1 MSQGYAIELRFLDGL
16 TSGQQAL
23 FEAAAAGWRAV
34 IQNNQPPLQVLT
46 DNIAGLLIEA
56 RGVEIDGAGTI
67 AGHGQPTVF
76 RPQSRIPAKGRLEF
90 DVSDLERLE
99 SDGLLVDAVAHEIG
113 HVLGIGTLWTR
124 LNLLVGSDSPNPGFI
139 GIQARR
145 EFAALLGQENAPP
158 VPVEN
163 SGGLGTMATH
173 WREQVFGN
181 ELMTGFM
188 ATQGNPLSRLTLGCL
203 QDLGYSVNMEAAD
216 PYVLPS
222 ALELAMMGVHAQKPH
237 RHQCSLCHATRED
250 FRTSARRSK
259 RGRLRHGH
267 VEGRKR

>member
-16 TSGQQAL
+16 TSSQQAL
-23 FEAAAAGWRAV
+23 FEEAAARWRAV
-34 IQNNQPPLQVLT
+34 IHNNQPPLQVLA
-46 DNIAGLLIEA
+46 DNITGLLIEA

-76 RPQSRIPAKGRLEF
+76 RPQSLIPAKGRLEF
-90 DVSDLERLE
+90 DLADLERLANE
-99 SDGLLVDAVAHEIG
+99 GLLVDAVAHEIG

-124 LNLLVGSDSPNPGFI
+124 LGLLVGSGSPNPGFI

-145 EFAALLGQENAPP
+145 EFAAMLDEENVSQ

-163 SGGLGTMATH
+163 SGGLGTIGTH

-188 ATQGNPLSRLTLGCL
+188 ASRGEPLSRITLGSL
-203 QDLGYSVNMEAAD
+203 QDLGYSVIMEAAD

-222 ALELAMMGVHAQKPH
+222 ARELAIIGVHASKPH
-237 RHQCSLCHATRED
+237 WHQCSLCHAKRID
-250 FRTSARRSK
+250 FQKPHTAKTSK
-259 RGRLRHGH
+259 R
-267 VEGRKR
+267 RKRSRRK